1 MSSQNRRSVPPAAA
15 RKLGLEFLRQLLVE
29 RASPQANLNKEADV
43 VEGRGIAFRRHF
55 DTFIALVAEVRVHR
69 KTGVIE
75 PVRYV
80 CAHEC
85 GLIVNPETLTHVIER
100 QLVYGTGRTTV
111 LQGIVHLVIFAA
123 FLFFAIVP

>member
-1 MSSQNRRSVPPAAA
+1 MLFRS
-15 RKLGLEFLRQLLVE
+15 
-29 RASPQANLNKEADV
+29 DV

-69 KTGVIE
+69 RTGVIE

-111 LQGIVHLVIFAA
+111 EEISTNNLIATLSVRF
-123 FLFFAIVP
+123 